1 MISRP
6 FINGGVGD
14 QGIGNQVGYAG
25 VDGLIRPIF
34 TINSSK
40 KTVHLSGIYGSLGL
54 FIIKFHKRQFEIVC
68 RWI

>member
-25 VDGLIRPIF
+25 VDGLIRPIL
-34 TINSSK
+34 TINSGM
-40 KTVHLSGIYGSLGL
+40 KTMHKDGINGSLGL
-54 FIIKFHKRQFEIVC
+54 NINKFHSCWFEIVC
-68 RWI
+68 KWI

>member
-25 VDGLIRPIF
+25 VDGLIWPIL
-34 TINSSK
+34 IVNSGM
-40 KTVHLSGIYGSLGL
+40 KTMHKSGIIDSFWLYIDEL
-54 FIIKFHKRQFEIVC
+54 HK
-68 RWI
+68 